1 MEYLLHHPAKVR
13 IAIVGF
19 DPIKIEKEDACF
31 LWFFV
36 ETLIFI
42 SSPRTTMVYVKNTKY
57 AVLFLAKLA
66 QHILLQQLLNVNTS
80 KPINAEDQ
88 ACFGIFLAL

>member
-1 MEYLLHHPAKVR
+1 
-13 IAIVGF
+13 
-19 DPIKIEKEDACF
+19 
-31 LWFFV
+31 
-36 ETLIFI
+36 
-42 SSPRTTMVYVKNTKY
+42 MVYVKNTKY

-66 QHILLQQLLNVNTS
+66 QHILLLNVNTS